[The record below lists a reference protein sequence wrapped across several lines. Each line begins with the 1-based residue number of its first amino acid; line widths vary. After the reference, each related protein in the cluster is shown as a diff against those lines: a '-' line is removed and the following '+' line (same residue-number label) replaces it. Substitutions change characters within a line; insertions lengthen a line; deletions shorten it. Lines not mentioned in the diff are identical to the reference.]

1 MIGYAGGIIQQ
12 TGEQLNTTKFSL
24 IRNVKRNLCI
34 EKESGLK
41 ALEYWSE
48 IKELEKSVNFVNYF
62 EIKYTVFNSHEMNFV
77 DLIDTPGLCDDI
89 NYNYDIDEIMDKL
102 CNKSDIVLVFIDE
115 HVVLSCNKTKEI
127 IEKLNK
133 KYKEKLV
140 YCLTKVDLLNRNEIS
155 NSSFRFGCGL
165 TEIGVNVDK
174 TYSLSIPE
182 PNKFDKNNSC
192 DLNEICKMIEEK
204 VDNKI
209 VEFSNKIVKDIN
221 KLEIEIEERMND
233 TKKFRDFKFKEL
245 MLFVLNMIFV
255 EIMYILMIVINI

>member
-1 MIGYAGGIIQQ
+1 MLGYAGGIIQQ
-12 TGEQLNTTKFSL
+12 TGEQLNTTKISL
-24 IRNVKRNLCI
+24 IRNIKRNACI
-34 EKESGLK
+34 EIESGLK
-41 ALEYWSE
+41 ALEYWPE
-48 IKELEKSVNFVNYF
+48 IKELSKSDNFVNYF

-89 NYNYDIDEIMDKL
+89 KYNYNIDEIMDEL
-102 CNKSDIVLVFIDE
+102 CNKSDLVLVFIDE

-133 KYKEKLV
+133 KYKEKLI

-182 PNKFDKNNSC
+182 PNKIDKNSS
-192 DLNEICKMIEEK
+192 DLNDICSIIENK

-209 VEFSNKIVKDIN
+209 VEFTKKIVKDIN
-221 KLEIEIEERMND
+221 KLEMEIEDRMND
-233 TKKFRDFKFKEL
+233 TKKFKDFKFKEL

-255 EIMYILMIVINI
+255 QIMYIIIN